1 VAENFLGVSGPA
13 GLPPAVATRLHAA
26 MVEVLADP
34 LVVKRLDDLG
44 VAGRRMSP
52 AEFTAFVQNQV
63 NEWTEPVKA
72 SGAKLN

>member
-1 VAENFLGVSGPA
+1 
-13 GLPPAVATRLHAA
+13 
-26 MVEVLADP
+26 
-34 LVVKRLDDLG
+34 VVIKRLDDLG

-63 NEWTEPVKA
+63 NEWTAPVKA